1 MTARRVIAALVMQ
14 AVSLAGSEAQP
25 ARRGDTL
32 HLAELH
38 DAAAN
43 SDPRQRQLALQRQ
56 ATALRLRS
64 ITSDRLPSVSGEGY
78 GQYQSVVVALP
89 FQVPNTI
96 FPGIPHDTYDAHLIA
111 QQRLYDPS
119 LGPRT
124 DVERANLAVA
134 EARVRT
140 NVYALRAE
148 VDEAFFS
155 AVLAQAR
162 ANELATVI
170 SDLEAQLRVAQARV
184 REGTALPSESAT
196 IQAELLRRRQDRVD
210 LGATHAAGLAVLSA
224 LTGREIRENDTLALP
239 DLADAVA
246 TARSSLPRARPEYA
260 QFARARQ
267 QLAAQER
274 AITAQTRPRVSAYGR
289 FGYGKPGLNFLA
301 TDFNSYW
308 LAGVQVQWAPWN
320 WRNSDRDRELLELQ
334 QQIVTSDEDA
344 FTAANQ
350 RVVDRQLADID
361 RLTATL
367 RTDDTIITLRERIER
382 ETQHRYTEAVVTAAE
397 YVDRTNDVLAA
408 RLTRVGHEVELAQA
422 RARYLTTVGLESR

>member
-1 MTARRVIAALVMQ
+1 MIARRLAATLVMQ
-14 AVSLAGSEAQP
+14 ASMLAGAQAPP
-25 ARRGDTL
+25 APHRDTL
-32 HLAELH
+32 RLGELH
-38 DAAAN
+38 NAAVN
-43 SDPRQRQLALQRQ
+43 IDPRQRQLALQRQ
-56 ATALRLRS
+56 ATTLRLRN
-64 ITSDRLPSVSGEGY
+64 IATDRLPSVSGEGY

-119 LGPRT
+119 LRPRS

-140 NVYALRAE
+140 NVYGLRGE
-148 VDEAFFS
+148 VNDAFFS
-155 AVLAQAR
+155 AALAEAR
-162 ANELATVI
+162 ANELTTVI

-196 IQAELLRRRQDRVD
+196 IQAELLRRRQDRDD
-210 LGATHAAGLAVLSA
+210 LAATRAASLVVLSA
-224 LTGREIRENDTLALP
+224 LTGRDIGLNDSLALP
-239 DLADAVA
+239 DLATAVA
-246 TARSSLPRARPEYA
+246 AARSSLPRARPEYE
-260 QFARARQ
+260 QFARTRQ

-274 AITAQTRPRVSAYGR
+274 TIAAQTRPRVAAYGR

-350 RVVDRQLADID
+350 RAVDRQLADID

-367 RTDDTIITLRERIER
+367 RTDDTIIALRERIER
-382 ETQHRYTEAVVTAAE
+382 ETQHRYTEAVVTASE

-408 RLTRVGHEVELAQA
+408 RLTRVGHEIELAQA
-422 RARYLTTVGLESR
+422 RARYLTTIGLEPR

>member
-1 MTARRVIAALVMQ
+1 MRLHSLCSRSRLPAL
-14 AVSLAGSEAQP
+14 EAQP
-25 ARRGDTL
+25 AQRRDTL
-32 HLAELH
+32 HLADLH
-38 DAAAN
+38 DAAVN
-43 SDPRQRQLALQRQ
+43 IDPRQRQLALQRH
-56 ATALRLRS
+56 ATTLRLRS
-64 ITSDRLPSVSGEGY
+64 IATDRLPSVSGEGY

-96 FPGIPHDTYDAHLIA
+96 FPGIPHETYDAHLIA
-111 QQRLYDPS
+111 QQHLYDPS

-148 VDEAFFS
+148 VDDAFFS
-155 AVLAQAR
+155 AALAEAR
-162 ANELATVI
+162 ANELTTVI
-170 SDLEAQLRVAQARV
+170 SDLETQLRVAQARV

-196 IQAELLRRRQDRVD
+196 IQAELLRRRQDRDD
-210 LGATHAAGLAVLSA
+210 LSATRTASLAVLSA
-224 LTGREIRENDTLALP
+224 LTGREISANDTLVLP
-239 DLADAVA
+239 DLATAVA
-246 TARSSLPRARPEYA
+246 TARTSLPRARPEYE
-260 QFARARQ
+260 QFARTRQ

-274 AITAQTRPRVSAYGR
+274 TLTAQTRPRVSAYGR

-350 RVVDRQLADID
+350 RAVDRQLADID
-361 RLTATL
+361 RLTGTL
-367 RTDDTIITLRERIER
+367 RTDDTIIALRERIER
-382 ETQHRYTEAVVTAAE
+382 ETRHRYTEAVVTASE
-397 YVDRTNDVLAA
+397 YVDRANDVLAA

-422 RARYLTTVGLESR
+422 RARYLTTIGLESR

>member
-1 MTARRVIAALVMQ
+1 MIARLLAAALVMHASAYAGAQ
-14 AVSLAGSEAQP
+14 AP
-25 ARRGDTL
+25 PRDTL
-32 HLAELH
+32 RLGELH
-38 DAAAN
+38 NAAAN
-43 SDPRQRQLALQRQ
+43 IDPRQRQLALQRQ
-56 ATALRLRS
+56 ATTLRLRN
-64 ITSDRLPSVSGEGY
+64 IAADRLPSLNGEGY

-89 FQVPNTI
+89 FQVPNTV

-119 LGPRT
+119 LGPRG

-140 NVYALRAE
+140 NVYALRGE
-148 VDEAFFS
+148 VNDAFFS
-155 AVLAQAR
+155 AALAEAR
-162 ANELATVI
+162 ANELTTVI

-196 IQAELLRRRQDRVD
+196 IQAELLRRRQDRDD
-210 LGATHAAGLAVLSA
+210 LAATRAASLAVLSA
-224 LTGREIRENDTLALP
+224 LTGREIGLNDSLALP
-239 DLADAVA
+239 DLATGVA
-246 TARSSLPRARPEYA
+246 TARSSLPRARPEYE
-260 QFARARQ
+260 QFARTRQ

-274 AITAQTRPRVSAYGR
+274 TIAAQTRPRVSAYGR

-350 RVVDRQLADID
+350 RTVNRQLADID

-367 RTDDTIITLRERIER
+367 RTDDTIIALRERIER
-382 ETQHRYTEAVVTAAE
+382 EIQHRYTEAVVTASE

-408 RLTRVGHEVELAQA
+408 RLTRVGHEIELAQA
-422 RARYLTTVGLESR
+422 RARYLTTIGLEPR